1 MGMRCSW
8 LMMLLLSGCITATAE
23 KERTAFVAQTP
34 APAQPPELS
43 LNYLGGALPSWSLR
57 NERGHVVLLDVW
69 ATWCEPCRDSLPV
82 YNELEAQFKDRG
94 LKVFAI
100 NVDEDSSQIAK
111 FLSEVKVTVP
121 VLIDPG
127 AMSAERELHVKLMP
141 TAFLID
147 RAGRVREVHE
157 GFTEDAKAKYQNAIE
172 ALLAE
177 PQAQ

>member
-1 MGMRCSW
+1 
-8 LMMLLLSGCITATAE
+8 MMLLLGGCITGTAE
-23 KERTAFVAQTP
+23 APRAGVAAQ
-34 APAQPPELS
+34 APVKPPELS
-43 LNYLGGALPSWSLR
+43 LKHLGGTEPVWSLR
-57 NERGHVVLLDVW
+57 DERGHVVLLDVW

-100 NVDEDSSQIAK
+100 NVDEDGSQIAK

-127 AMSAERELHVKLMP
+127 AMNAERELHVKLMP

-147 RAGRVREVHE
+147 RTGHIREVHE
-157 GFTEDAKAKYQNAIE
+157 GFTEDAKAKYQSEIE

-177 PQAQ
+177 APAQ